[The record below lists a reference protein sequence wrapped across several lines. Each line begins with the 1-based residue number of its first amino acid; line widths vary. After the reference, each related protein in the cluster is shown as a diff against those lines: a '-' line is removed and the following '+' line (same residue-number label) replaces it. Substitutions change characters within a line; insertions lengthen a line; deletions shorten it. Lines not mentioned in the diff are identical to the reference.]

1 MKNEKKSPAKF
12 FGIGKLVSGIAAK
25 VSAAGGGLTGI
36 KALAMANP
44 LATAAVIAGGAYLYS
59 KHKKKK
65 AKEKRQQGLLSDAQA
80 DFNER
85 LKQYEN
91 LDFKPIDIDALKQ
104 ENLLE
109 DLEIDASA
117 VEASQRAFAQSQA
130 NILQSLRGVGGS
142 TGAASLATALSG
154 QAADQAEKM
163 RLSIAEQI
171 NANRKLALQEQS
183 RLNNIQKELQL
194 ANMEGARQFEIDQ
207 LTTLMGV
214 DAQKIAGIRGDIAAQ
229 QERRG
234 QIFGAVGSII
244 GSGIGSGE
252 KDPFGLGNLPSLLKL
267 PKDDGTLSG
276 GEELSP
282 GMS

>member
-1 MKNEKKSPAKF
+1 
-12 FGIGKLVSGIAAK
+12 
-25 VSAAGGGLTGI
+25 
-36 KALAMANP
+36 MATYNV
-44 LATAAVIAGGAYLYS
+44 T
-59 KHKKKK
+59 
-65 AKEKRQQGLLSDAQA
+65 
-80 DFNER
+80 
-85 LKQYEN
+85 
-91 LDFKPIDIDALKQ
+91 
-104 ENLLE
+104 
-109 DLEIDASA
+109 
-117 VEASQRAFAQSQA
+117 
-130 NILQSLRGVGGS
+130 GVGGT

-171 NANRKLALQEQS
+171 NANKTLALQEQS

-252 KDPFGLGNLPSLLKL
+252 KDPFGLGNLPSMLKL

-276 GEELSP
+276 GNPLS
-282 GMS
+282 GNIA

>member
-1 MKNEKKSPAKF
+1 MA
-12 FGIGKLVSGIAAK
+12 
-25 VSAAGGGLTGI
+25 TI
-36 KALAMANP
+36 K
-44 LATAAVIAGGAYLYS
+44 
-59 KHKKKK
+59 
-65 AKEKRQQGLLSDAQA
+65 
-80 DFNER
+80 
-85 LKQYEN
+85 
-91 LDFKPIDIDALKQ
+91 
-104 ENLLE
+104 
-109 DLEIDASA
+109 
-117 VEASQRAFAQSQA
+117 
-130 NILQSLRGVGGS
+130 
-142 TGAASLATALSG
+142 
-154 QAADQAEKM
+154 
-163 RLSIAEQI
+163 QI

-252 KDPFGLGNLPSLLKL
+252 KDPFGLGNLPNLLKL